1 MVEETCVPK
10 KSVAV
15 GNLVLVYNFFCAATL
30 FRKKNLKI
38 IWAAELLFSFEDKIS
53 SRGGSCLKRKKKS
66 LLSHPPSFRVGK
78 L

>member
-15 GNLVLVYNFFCAATL
+15 ENLVLVYNFFCAATL
-30 FRKKNLKI
+30 FLNLKI